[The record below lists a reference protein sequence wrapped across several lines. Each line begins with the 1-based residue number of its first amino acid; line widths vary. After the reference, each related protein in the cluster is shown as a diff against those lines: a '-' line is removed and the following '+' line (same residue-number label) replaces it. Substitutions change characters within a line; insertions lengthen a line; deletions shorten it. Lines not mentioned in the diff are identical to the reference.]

1 MTFEDELD
9 IITESFELDLIR
21 AERDFHYAY
30 EMALAS
36 DIPFQHYVQAMYE
49 AGENEIV
56 DNGDSGKKK
65 SIFSRI
71 IDSIARFIQD
81 LNTSISNI
89 FRKEQESEDTSA
101 VEAYFASQTGQVRL
115 SYDMQAMEQAVNKKI
130 LEGRKVV
137 QAISSTTGVPDDVVA
152 QYCDSCV
159 QLVDEYG
166 GSLVRIAA
174 LDKIRKYVSEGCL
187 KGMDAK
193 VSKFKECET
202 WEQKTAR
209 VERERKAAKVAAKA
223 TKDMKR
229 AAQLK
234 KVTDKVAEKASNIV
248 NKDMKRA
255 AQLQKVAT
263 SVSNMVKKAGDAKRK
278 VASEIRGQYN
288 AARSKLSR
296 KGTGGT
302 A

>member
-1 MTFEDELD
+1 MMTFEDELD

-56 DNGDSGKKK
+56 DNGHSGKKQ
-65 SIFSRI
+65 SLFSRI
-71 IDSIARFIQD
+71 IDSIVRFIQD

-89 FRKEQESEDTSA
+89 FRKEQENEDTSA

-209 VERERKAAKVAAKA
+209 VERERKAVKVAAKA
-223 TKDMKR
+223 T
-229 AAQLK
+229 
-234 KVTDKVAEKASNIV
+234 
-248 NKDMKRA
+248 KDMKRA

-263 SVSNMVKKAGDAKRK
+263 SVSNMVKKAGNAKRK
-278 VASEIRGQYN
+278 VASEIRGQYKS
-288 AARSKLSR
+288 ARSKLSR

>member
-1 MTFEDELD
+1 MMTFEDELD

-71 IDSIARFIQD
+71 IDSIVRFIQD

-209 VERERKAAKVAAKA
+209 VERERQAAKVAAKA
-223 TKDMKR
+223 T
-229 AAQLK
+229 
-234 KVTDKVAEKASNIV
+234 
-248 NKDMKRA
+248 KDMKRA

-263 SVSNMVKKAGDAKRK
+263 SVSNMVKKAGTAKRK